1 MPDCMDM
8 YRKKI
13 LITATDLMTVQFLLP
28 HIRNL
33 AAHGY
38 VVTVAC
44 SDVGGRLE
52 EVRKALQ
59 DTVNGICQVRLHRN
73 PANPENLLGLADMC
87 RLLDRTHYDI
97 IWTNEPVM
105 GVMTRLAA
113 AKTRRNGTT
122 VVYMVH
128 GFHFFK
134 GAPRLY
140 WMTFYPVETLMS
152 RFTDVIVTMN
162 REDRQRA
169 RYMHA
174 GEVRYQ
180 HGIGVNTDRLAP
192 GTEPADIRGT
202 IGIPEDSFLLLSV
215 GELNENKNHQTVI
228 RALAL
233 VNNPEIHYCICG
245 KGALLGKLQDL
256 AEEMGLK
263 EHVHFLGYRTDIV
276 DIYRQS
282 DVFCLPSRRE
292 GLALSAMEAMYCG
305 LPLIQSDRRDSRD
318 YMRNGRGGFLV
329 EANDIGGYAEAI
341 ATLYEDPTLR
351 RNMGRYNR
359 KAVEPYCL
367 KNVKKEILNLF
378 DSLSRG
384 KETP

>member
-1 MPDCMDM
+1 MNMDK
-8 YRKKI
+8 KKI
-13 LITATDLMTVQFLLP
+13 LVTATDLMTVQFLLP

-38 VVTVAC
+38 AVTVAC

-52 EVRKALQ
+52 EVRNALQ
-59 DTVNGICQVRLHRN
+59 DIVDGICQVRLHRN

-113 AKTRRNGTT
+113 AKTRRKGTT

-140 WMTFYPVETLMS
+140 WMTFYPVETVMS
-152 RFTDVIVTMN
+152 RFADVIVTMN

-169 RYMHA
+169 RNMHA

-192 GTEPADIRGT
+192 GPAPADIRGA
-202 IGIPEDSFLLLSV
+202 IGIPRDSFLLLSV
-215 GELNENKNHQTVI
+215 GELNENKNHQAVI
-228 RALAL
+228 RALAR

-256 AEEMGLK
+256 AEELGLK
-263 EHVHFLGYRTDIV
+263 DNVHFLGYRKDIV

-292 GLALSAMEAMYCG
+292 GLSLSAMEAMYCG

-341 ATLYEDPTLR
+341 AALQADPAR
-351 RNMGRYNR
+351 RRSMGSYNR

-367 KNVKKEILNLF
+367 ENVKKEILDLF

-384 KETP
+384 KELA